1 MIFVFLVDWL
11 KTVKKNNI
19 FICWEWKLLVKTKN
33 WNCPFIWLTP
43 IKNAKL
49 LSLISLIWPLA
60 PHNHLSSS
68 LRFISPR
75 KTLLGY
81 FYFSWET
88 NHFLWDVSTMTEI
101 THIFHDLMYQ
111 YHWSTMD
118 HPHHSTGSHCTR
130 GKFRGLNVEK
140 ILTS

>member
-11 KTVKKNNI
+11 KTVKKQYFYLLRMKIVGKNQ
-19 FICWEWKLLVKTKN
+19 KL
-33 WNCPFIWLTP
+33 
-43 IKNAKL
+43 KL
-49 LSLISLIWPLA
+49 SFYDWHPLKMQ
-60 PHNHLSSS
+60 SS
-68 LRFISPR
+68 LAWSGHLHHTIISPHRSDLFLPR

>member
-11 KTVKKNNI
+11 KTVKKQYFYLLRMKIVGKNQ
-19 FICWEWKLLVKTKN
+19 KL
-33 WNCPFIWLTP
+33 
-43 IKNAKL
+43 KL
-49 LSLISLIWPLA
+49 SFYDWHPLKMQ
-60 PHNHLSSS
+60 SS
-68 LRFISPR
+68 LAWSGHSHHTIISPHRSDLFLPR

-118 HPHHSTGSHCTR
+118 HPHHSTGSHCTQ

>member
-11 KTVKKNNI
+11 KTVKKQYFYLLRMKIVGKNQ
-19 FICWEWKLLVKTKN
+19 KL
-33 WNCPFIWLTP
+33 
-43 IKNAKL
+43 KL
-49 LSLISLIWPLA
+49 SFYDWHPLKMQ
-60 PHNHLSSS
+60 SS
-68 LRFISPR
+68 LAWSAWSGHSHHTIISPHRSDLFLPR

>member
-11 KTVKKNNI
+11 KTVKKQYFYLLRMKIVGKNQ
-19 FICWEWKLLVKTKN
+19 KL
-33 WNCPFIWLTP
+33 
-43 IKNAKL
+43 KL
-49 LSLISLIWPLA
+49 SFYDWHPLKMQ
-60 PHNHLSSS
+60 SS
-68 LRFISPR
+68 LAWSGHSHRTIISPHRSDLFLPR

>member
-1 MIFVFLVDWL
+1 MYLLRMKIVGKNQKL
-11 KTVKKNNI
+11 K
-19 FICWEWKLLVKTKN
+19 
-33 WNCPFIWLTP
+33 
-43 IKNAKL
+43 
-49 LSLISLIWPLA
+49 LSLYDWHPLKMQ
-60 PHNHLSSS
+60 SS
-68 LRFISPR
+68 LAWSGHSQHTIISPHRSDLFLPR

-118 HPHHSTGSHCTR
+118 HPHPSTGSHCTL
-130 GKFRGLNVEK
+130 GKFRGKKVET
-140 ILTS
+140 IFYIIIFLQCTSFKWIS